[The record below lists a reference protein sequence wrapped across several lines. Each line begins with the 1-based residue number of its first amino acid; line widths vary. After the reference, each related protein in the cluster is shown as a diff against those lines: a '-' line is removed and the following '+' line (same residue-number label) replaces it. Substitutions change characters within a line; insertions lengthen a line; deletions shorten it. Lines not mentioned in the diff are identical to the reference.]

1 MQCCGL
7 CSLADTDAQQDDDI
21 QDDQDKLVPPLFKTV
36 TEDLQRYTV
45 GP

>member
-1 MQCCGL
+1 MQRCVL
-7 CSLADTDAQQDDDI
+7 SSIADTDAPQDDI
-21 QDDQDKLVPPLFKTV
+21 QDDQDKLDPPLFKIV